1 MDPTPVKV
9 HRPPVFIAPRPKAIA
24 ESTHCVPMATA
35 NKSIRQIVRVASTRI
50 VFFLL
55 ATCFVTNHWVNANQ
69 TITVSPMAIQSLD
82 LSATTPMDRC
92 HTLQRLPASVVKTT
106 GAPTVHSQGC
116 IATHQNPNVKQY
128 PTRRGF
134 RRAIR

>member
-1 MDPTPVKV
+1 MGPTLVI
-9 HRPPVFIAPRPKAIA
+9 RPLVFIAPRPKAIA

-35 NKSIRQIVRVASTRI
+35 NKSIRQIVRVASTKI
-50 VFFLL
+50 VFL

-69 TITVSPMAIQSLD
+69 TITVSSLALRQQSLD

-92 HTLQRLPASVVKTT
+92 HTLQRLPASAVKTT

-128 PTRRGF
+128 PTRLGF
-134 RRAIR
+134 RPAIR